1 MSRKGQKPTLRRPDA
16 DRKGGGLDMDPVNP
30 VRLSRIYEDVD
41 WVEKLRRTRRGKK
54 KQDEY
59 RPSKQPREGATDE
72 ESGQDTF
79 EPSEPQ
85 K

>member
-1 MSRKGQKPTLRRPDA
+1 
-16 DRKGGGLDMDPVNP
+16 MDPVSP

-41 WVEKLRRTRRGKK
+41 WVENVRRTRCGKK

-59 RPSKQPREGATDE
+59 RPSKRPRERAADE
-72 ESGQDTF
+72 EPGQDTF

-85 K
+85 E

>member
-1 MSRKGQKPTLRRPDA
+1 
-16 DRKGGGLDMDPVNP
+16 MDPVNP
-30 VRLSRIYEDVD
+30 VRLARLYEDVD
-41 WVEKLRRTRRGKK
+41 WVEKLRRTRRGDK

-59 RPSKQPREGATDE
+59 RPLKQPREEAAEG

-85 K
+85 E